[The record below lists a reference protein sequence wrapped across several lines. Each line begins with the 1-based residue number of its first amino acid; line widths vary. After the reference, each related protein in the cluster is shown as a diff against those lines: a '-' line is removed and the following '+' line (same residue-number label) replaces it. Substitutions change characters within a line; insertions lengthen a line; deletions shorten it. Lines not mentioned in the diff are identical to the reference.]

1 MKDISIIKTSLNK
14 ESKIY
19 FKMLKD
25 ELEFQKH
32 MASGKL
38 ADGFYARVEQKGD
51 TIVMKIMNNTSY
63 MWKVNG
69 KKPNGTTRGVSAS
82 FSDLLDWARRKEARG
97 ELSFFSE
104 YDRIRFIAKV
114 KTELEDRYLTRG
126 GESSRISPR
135 RYFFINVV
143 VGQIKDSDLDKKL
156 EDSINKQ
163 IIKNLGL
170 NKKQKVVKIN
180 IG

>member
-38 ADGFYARVEQKGD
+38 ADGFYARVEKRKD
-51 TIVMKIMNNTSY
+51 SIVMKIMNNANY

-69 KKPNGTTRGVSAS
+69 RLPNGRTQGVSAS
-82 FSDLLDWARRKEARG
+82 YSDLLDWTRRKEGRG
-97 ELSFFSE
+97 ELIFTSE
-104 YDRIRFIAKV
+104 YDRIRFVAKV

-126 GESSRISPR
+126 GEKVAPR

-143 VGQIKDSDLDKKL
+143 VGKIKDSDLDKKL